1 MAATSWDEIKRRK
14 IPPGQ
19 EAAQA
24 ASSRA
29 LSDALALRE
38 LRTSRGV
45 TQVELAERLGKSQG
59 NISELERRDD
69 VYLSSL
75 REYVEALGGRLEIAA
90 VFEEETHLIDLM
102 AALQASV
109 DAATKMSIDRPAAAA
124 RPRSRRSA

>member
-1 MAATSWDEIKRRK
+1 
-14 IPPGQ
+14 
-19 EAAQA
+19 
-24 ASSRA
+24 
-29 LSDALALRE
+29 
-38 LRTSRGV
+38 V
-45 TQVELAERLGKSQG
+45 TQVQLAERLGKSQG

-109 DAATKMSIDRPAAAA
+109 DAARKLNIDRPATTP
-124 RPRSRRSA
+124 RRRSRKSA